1 VTHTRRSMRAARRRR
16 FRRVRAVLA
25 GGLVIGVGATATLAA
40 WTDQEFTHATI
51 TAGTFAVESRVSAGA
66 VFADSPW
73 NPTLALNA
81 TGLYPGEKRAAWIQL
96 RDKGS
101 VGGIVNL
108 SGVAVTGADGT
119 SAPVGSSLALQNALK
134 VSVAV
139 NTALAPGTD
148 PATWCTTSTTAT
160 STTGTAGIAT
170 VPTPTATG
178 TLVGT
183 AGIQNIVTF
192 CVILELPVGADNS
205 VQGGAV
211 IPTWT
216 FTATT

>member
-1 VTHTRRSMRAARRRR
+1 MREARSRR
-16 FRRVRAVLA
+16 FRRVRALLA
-25 GGLVIGVGATATLAA
+25 GGLVLGIGATATLAA

-66 VFADSPW
+66 AFVSAPS

-81 TGLYPGEKRAAWIQL
+81 TGLYPGEKRAAWIQI
-96 RDKGS
+96 RDRGS
-101 VGGIVNL
+101 VGGVVSL
-108 SGVAVTGADGT
+108 SGVAVTGADG
-119 SAPVGSSLALQNALK
+119 SAPVLNSLALRNGLK
-134 VSVAV
+134 ASVAV
-139 NTALAPGTD
+139 NTGLGPGTD

-160 STTGTAGIAT
+160 STTGAAGIGT

-178 TLVGT
+178 TLIA
-183 AGIQNIVTF
+183 AGAQQNIVTF
-192 CVILELPVGADNS
+192 CVILELPAGADNS

>member
-1 VTHTRRSMRAARRRR
+1 MREARSRR
-16 FRRVRAVLA
+16 FRRVRALLA
-25 GGLVIGVGATATLAA
+25 GGLVLGIGATATLAA

-66 VFADSPW
+66 PFVGAPS
-73 NPTLALNA
+73 NPMLGLNA
-81 TGLYPGEKRAAWIQL
+81 TGLYPGEKRAAWIQI

-101 VGGIVNL
+101 VGGVVSL

-119 SAPVGSSLALQNALK
+119 SAPVLNSLALRNGLK
-134 VSVAV
+134 ASVAV
-139 NTALAPGTD
+139 NTGLGPGTD
-148 PATWCTTSTTAT
+148 PATWCTTSTTAA
-160 STTGTAGIAT
+160 STTGILGIGT

-178 TLVGT
+178 ALIA
-183 AGIQNIVTF
+183 AGATQNIVTF